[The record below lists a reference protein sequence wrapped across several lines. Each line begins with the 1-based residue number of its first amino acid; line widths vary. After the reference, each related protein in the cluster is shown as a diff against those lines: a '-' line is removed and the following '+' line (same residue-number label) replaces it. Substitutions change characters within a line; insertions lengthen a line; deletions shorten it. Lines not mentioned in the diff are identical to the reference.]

1 MQFILKHEKG
11 QDLRFA
17 PLQGSTFSLKLAG
30 KKSSLPD
37 SIVFAINGQLLAQAE
52 AVIAISAWLKQ
63 PWRFLGSLGSL
74 LPTFLA
80 DGLYRF
86 IARNRYRWFGKREA
100 CYLPTP
106 ELKQR
111 FLD

>member
-1 MQFILKHEKG
+1 M
-11 QDLRFA
+11 
-17 PLQGSTFSLKLAG
+17 
-30 KKSSLPD
+30 PD
-37 SIVFAINGQLLAQAE
+37 SIVFAVNGRLLVQAE

-63 PWRFLGSLGSL
+63 PWRFLGSVGSL
-74 LPTFLA
+74 FPGFIA
-80 DGLYRF
+80 NALYRF

-111 FLD
+111 FLE